1 VYALFLILA
10 FSLKVCPKERF
21 SCITSLAY
29 MSSIVTIMSLLRSL
43 LTTTTFSSPAR

>member
-10 FSLKVCPKERF
+10 FGLKACPRERF

-29 MSSIVTIMSLLRSL
+29 MSSIVTTMSLLRSL
-43 LTTTTFSSPAR
+43 LAATTFSLPAC